1 MLTLETLESNVSNYR
16 YPYGTALTVDDL
28 HDISVGADLGY
39 KIITTDPAGVKHEYI
54 LRVVPGTDH
63 GESTKDGKPWDFSII
78 GYEYLFESGLLT
90 ADEVYNDML
99 QTYWFDAVLREDAE
113 AHLDAA
119 NAANPNFS
127 HNKYGGNDIESQLE
141 RIELDIVEYSD
152 HFVALDSLYGR
163 GGLKKWLEA
172 RAPRQVLG
180 WEFYTLDDSKIP
192 SIDGKD
198 YLLLQAF
205 HTEDDNQTETPHV
218 TFIPHAYKP
227 GITPEEY
234 LAFLTGEGDVLP
246 LESYLGFRLDGC
258 EITHFDAENVL
269 GYERVKSMLTPA
281 TPADLESMRW
291 LALRA
296 PGLPMVL
303 LIPPTNVVLHL
314 HTDEDGAMTAL
325 QVHDLELTHVE
336 RQRDEMFVRRW
347 GKYLDENRVITD
359 ADCAADIEYLHGLLK
374 EGK

>member
-1 MLTLETLESNVSNYR
+1 MLTLETLENNVSNYR
-16 YPYGTALTVDDL
+16 YPYGTELTVADL
-28 HDISVGADLGY
+28 KEISVGTDIGY
-39 KIITTDPAGVKHEYI
+39 QLTTTDPVGRQHDYI
-54 LRVVPGTDH
+54 LRVVPGTDR
-63 GESTKDGKPWDFSII
+63 GESTRDGKPWDFSII
-78 GYEYLFESGLLT
+78 GYEYLFESGMLT

-99 QTYWFDAVLREDAE
+99 QTYWFDAVLREDAW

-119 NAANPNFS
+119 NNANPNFS
-127 HNKYGGNDIESQLE
+127 HNKFGGNDIESQLE
-141 RIELDIVEYSD
+141 RIELNIVEYSD

-163 GGLKKWLEA
+163 GGLKKWLDEHT
-172 RAPRQVLG
+172 PRQVLG

-205 HTEDDNQTETPHV
+205 NTEDDNQTENPHV
-218 TFIPHAYKP
+218 TFMPHAYKP
-227 GITPEEY
+227 GIEPDDY
-234 LAFLTGEGDVLP
+234 LAHLTRDGDLVP
-246 LESYLGFRLDGC
+246 LETFLGFRLDGR
-258 EITHFDAENVL
+258 EITHFNSDGVL
-269 GYERVKSMLTPA
+269 GYERIKPLLTPA
-281 TPADLESMRW
+281 TEADIEGMKW

-314 HTDEDGAMTAL
+314 HTDEDGAMTAV
-325 QVHDLELTHVE
+325 QVHDLELTHIE